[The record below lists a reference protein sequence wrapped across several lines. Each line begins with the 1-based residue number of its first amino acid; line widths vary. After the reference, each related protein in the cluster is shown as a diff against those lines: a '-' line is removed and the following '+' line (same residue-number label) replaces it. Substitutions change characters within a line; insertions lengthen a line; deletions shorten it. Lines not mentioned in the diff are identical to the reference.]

1 MLNPTSRY
9 FRLIG
14 GFLKDSPSSMVE
26 IDSAKECIVHLKN
39 KELWKTR
46 TYNLEMCERFVTQ
59 GKWEEIKD
67 ETVQTV

>member
-14 GFLKDSPSSMVE
+14 GFLKDSPISMVE
-26 IDSAKECIVHLKN
+26 FDSAGVCTVHLKN
-39 KELWKTR
+39 DEAWKTK
-46 TYNLEMCERFVTQ
+46 TYTLDLCERFVTQ